1 MRCNDDMWTLHVWD
15 VDLKSP
21 PIVVYFNATA
31 LTVNNVVKVV
41 EELEWRTLSDI
52 LRVPS
57 SKQQEIVNEFSTDK
71 DQKLAVVKWWI
82 MNDPLAS
89 WRRLIDR
96 MYYYRE
102 DIIGDKIRHYCE
114 DVTGTCVIFATPLD
128 KI

>member
-1 MRCNDDMWTLHVWD
+1 MGRSFEIPAHS
-15 VDLKSP
+15 KSSC
-21 PIVVYFNATA
+21 VYFNATA

-57 SKQQEIVNEFSTDK
+57 SEQQEIIDEFSTDK
-71 DQKLAVVKWWI
+71 DRKLSVVKWWL

-102 DIIGDKIRHYCE
+102 DTIGDKIRHYCE
-114 DVTGTCVIFATPLD
+114 DVTGTCVTLFNTPLD